1 MISSF
6 ILLMLIIVIGNLG
19 LYLWYRAKTKAL
31 QLMVVQSKKTTQG
44 YLYLFRALYEDEL
57 EIDIRDSLFYS
68 ITAFMYVRKSEY
80 TGMDISLNEDDLELA
95 HKLVEEYL
103 VVWGVDPII
112 MTGIADAVPRY
123 SNTGWDCS
131 LHRKHLKLL
140 SRAYRSLEE
149 SQDLPT
155 VP

>member
-1 MISSF
+1 
-6 ILLMLIIVIGNLG
+6 
-19 LYLWYRAKTKAL
+19 
-31 QLMVVQSKKTTQG
+31 
-44 YLYLFRALYEDEL
+44 LFRALYEDEL

-103 VVWGVDPII
+103 GVWGVDPII